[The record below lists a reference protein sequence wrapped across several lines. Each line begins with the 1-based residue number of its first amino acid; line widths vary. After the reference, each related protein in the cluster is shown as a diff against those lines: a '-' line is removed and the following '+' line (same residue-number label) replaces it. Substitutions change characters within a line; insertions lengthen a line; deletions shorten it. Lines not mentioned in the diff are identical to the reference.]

1 MIDLHTHTIF
11 SDGSLL
17 PSELVRRASV
27 CGYEVIA
34 LTDHVDSSNID
45 FVLPRLI
52 KVSKDLNRFWGKKIK
67 VIPGVEI
74 THAPLELIP
83 RLIKYARR
91 KGKVLVVVH
100 GESPVEPV
108 IEGTNKV
115 AVEAGA
121 DILAHPG
128 KITDEVALMASK
140 TGVCLE
146 LTARSGHLEGNR
158 HVYGVAKR
166 NGARL
171 VFNSDAHDMDDLL
184 NDIQIKTILEESLDL
199 TIQEIEQILQNSC
212 QLVKK
217 FI

>member
-1 MIDLHTHTIF
+1 MIDLHTHTLL
-11 SDGSLL
+11 SDGALL

-27 CGYEVIA
+27 NGYEVIA

-45 FVLPRLI
+45 FVLLRLI
-52 KVSKDLNRFWGKKIK
+52 KVARDLNRFWGQKIK

-83 RLIKYARR
+83 KLIKYARR
-91 KGKVLVVVH
+91 KGRVLVVVH

-108 IEGTNKV
+108 IEGTNKA

-128 KITDEVALMASK
+128 RITDEAAFLAGK
-140 TGVCLE
+140 NGVYLE

-158 HVYGVAKR
+158 HVYGMAKR
-166 NGARL
+166 NGASL
-171 VFNSDAHDMDDLL
+171 VFNSDAHDVDDLL
-184 NDIQIKTILEESLDL
+184 NDVQIKTILEESLDL
-199 TIQEIEQILQNSC
+199 PPQEVEWIQNNS
-212 QLVKK
+212 LELAKK